1 MVTSLQLG
9 DPMTQ
14 KVEAICLA
22 DKGVEATRND
32 ADENTVNLYM
42 TDFVSLKKVR
52 AMDNGESSFRQ

>member
-1 MVTSLQLG
+1 
-9 DPMTQ
+9 MTQ